1 MNMEVLLRWL
11 PVATNIGILA
21 GLILVAVELNQTAKL
36 ARAEFITD
44 GNNVANQI
52 YASMIGEN
60 PLAAVARSFE
70 CPERLDFEDFVVLD
84 TYLFTMF
91 NNFYRNYQ
99 LAQEGLYSD
108 EDWKNP
114 IGQLAHWLLKYP
126 FGRAWWEKDGKQFF
140 AVEFAEHID
149 KVLEKDGRSVYEYWG
164 AIRPAV
170 VPVEKLE
177 HVVSRACEE

>member
-1 MNMEVLLRWL
+1 MNTEALLRWL
-11 PVATNIGILA
+11 SVAANIGILA
-21 GLILVAVELNQTAKL
+21 GLILVAIELNQTAKL

-70 CPERLDFEDFVVLD
+70 CPEKMDFEDFVVLD

-91 NNFYRNYQ
+91 NHLYRNYQ
-99 LAQEGLYSD
+99 LSQEGLYSD
-108 EDWKNP
+108 EDWKTA

-126 FGRAWWEKDGKQFF
+126 FGRAWWEKDGKLFF
-140 AVEFAEHID
+140 AAEFAEHVE
-149 KVLEKDGRSVYEYWG
+149 KELKKDGRSVREYWE

-170 VPVEKLE
+170 VPQEKLE
-177 HVVSRACEE
+177 RVVSRACAD